1 MAGCFVSNVGECGI
15 EISVLYLK
23 FPVVFS
29 TFVLPKLEFRN
40 FRYNRNRRAN
50 QFVPFFSDLEQA
62 RLSFRDEIEIN
73 VIFNTRN
80 QYFHTNDL
88 SFWGHNIMI
97 RPFLV
102 SLILPIQFDCRK

>member
-40 FRYNRNRRAN
+40 FRYNRNLRAN
-50 QFVPFFSDLEQA
+50 QFVPFFSDFSRVWNKQGYL
-62 RLSFRDEIEIN
+62 F
-73 VIFNTRN
+73 V
-80 QYFHTNDL
+80 
-88 SFWGHNIMI
+88 M
-97 RPFLV
+97 
-102 SLILPIQFDCRK
+102 K